1 MADLVPAFEILMRL
15 EGGGVLHTV
24 KGDPGGTTKWGISQ
38 RAHPEVDI
46 AGLTREAAIDIY
58 NSAYWQPLGL
68 SLLASQVIAGEI
80 FEFAVNAGFR
90 PAVKAAQS
98 AANYVLSLFPHGAT
112 PRLGLAVDGQMGP
125 QTRNALNIL
134 SSRRIAEAL
143 LVDRFNLNQLK
154 HYRGLRPDLVDR
166 FFLGWTRR
174 VIA

>member
-1 MADLVPAFEILMRL
+1 MAELGPAFEILMRL

-24 KGDPGGTTKWGISQ
+24 KGDPGGTTKYGISQ
-38 RAHPEVDI
+38 RAHPDVDI
-46 AGLTREAAIDIY
+46 AGLTREDAIDIY
-58 NSAYWQPLGL
+58 NSEYWQPLGL
-68 SLLASQVIAGEI
+68 SLLASQDVAGEI
-80 FEFAVNAGFR
+80 FEFAVNAGFKPSVR
-90 PAVKAAQS
+90 AAQL

-112 PRLGLAVDGQMGP
+112 PRARLVVDGHMGP
-125 QTRNALNIL
+125 KTRNTLNIL

>member
-1 MADLVPAFEILMRL
+1 MADLGPAFEILMRL

-24 KGDPGGTTKWGISQ
+24 AGDPGGTTKWGISQ
-38 RAHPEVDI
+38 RAHPDVNI
-46 AGLTREAAIDIY
+46 AGLTREGAIGIY
-58 NSAYWQPLGL
+58 RDKYWGPLGL
-68 SLLASQVIAGEI
+68 GDIQSQAIATEI
-80 FEFAVNAGFR
+80 FEFAVNSGFR
-90 PAVKAAQS
+90 PAVKAAQR
-98 AANYVLSLFPHGAT
+98 AANYVISLFPRPT
-112 PRLGLAVDGQMGP
+112 DPLVVDGRIGP
-125 QTRNALNIL
+125 NTIRTLNIL